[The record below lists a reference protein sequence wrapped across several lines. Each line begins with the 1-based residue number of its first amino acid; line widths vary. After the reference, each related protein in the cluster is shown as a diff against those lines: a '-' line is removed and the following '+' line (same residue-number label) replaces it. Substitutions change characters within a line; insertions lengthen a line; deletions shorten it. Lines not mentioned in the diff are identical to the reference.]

1 MRRRFP
7 AFARQARNF
16 CYNLNGPTEPYGKD
30 GDMAKRD
37 KFSSPA
43 RPQEF
48 DHEPVSRRSVLS
60 GAAALAAASAGA
72 GLLGCRPAAVPSG
85 APAASTPSSAP
96 AAPPPPSGDV
106 VFRGA
111 TVISMDG
118 DVGDFESADIL
129 IEGEQIAAVGPGL
142 ETSAEAV
149 DASNMI
155 AMPGFVDT
163 HRHMWQ
169 GSLRNILPNGLLSDY
184 GRDITGSARRVYRP
198 EDAYIGDLV
207 IALGAIN
214 AGVTTVLDW
223 SHIGNSPEHTDAAID
238 GLAESGLRSV
248 YAYGGGVAGPDNR
261 YPDDIRRL
269 RAERF
274 SSDDQ
279 LLTLALAAGTNTDH
293 WAVARE
299 VGAPIT
305 LHVNGSGQLLPLA
318 DAMGPDVTYIHA
330 PHLTDEEWR
339 LVADTGGHIS
349 IAAPI
354 EMEMGHGIPPIQQA
368 LDYGIRPSLSTDV
381 ETEMPGDFF
390 TQMQSVFTL
399 QRMQA
404 LARRRDGD
412 PEAPELI
419 TVQDVVEFATIQGAI
434 DNALGSKTGSLTPGK
449 QADIIL
455 LRKDAINVMPV
466 NNAYGAVVLGMDTSN
481 VDTVFIAGQARKWQG
496 ALMNVDLDRVERLVN
511 ESRDYVV
518 SAAGW
523 PATLFGGYLPGH

>member
-1 MRRRFP
+1 
-7 AFARQARNF
+7 
-16 CYNLNGPTEPYGKD
+16 
-30 GDMAKRD
+30 MAKRD
-37 KFSSPA
+37 QSSSPA
-43 RPQEF
+43 RSREL
-48 DHEPVSRRSVLS
+48 DHEAVTRRNVLS

-72 GLLGCRPAAVPSG
+72 GLFGCRPAAVPSDV
-85 APAASTPSSAP
+85 PAVA
-96 AAPPPPSGDV
+96 PPPSGDSV
-106 VFRGA
+106 VLRGA
-111 TVISMDG
+111 TVISMDS

-142 ETSAEAV
+142 ETPAEAI

-169 GSLRNILPNGLLSDY
+169 GQLRNILPNGLLSDY
-184 GRDITGSARRVYRP
+184 GRDITGSARSVFRP

-248 YAYGGGVAGPDNR
+248 YAYGGGAAGPENR
-261 YPDDIRRL
+261 FPDDIRRL

-279 LLTLALAAGTNTDH
+279 LLTLAMAAGTNTAH

-330 PHLTDEEWR
+330 PNLTEEEWQ
-339 LVADTGGHIS
+339 LVVDTGGHIS

-368 LDYGIRPSLSTDV
+368 LDHGIRPSLSTDV

-412 PEAPELI
+412 AEAPELI
-419 TVQDVVEFATIQGAI
+419 SVQDVVEFATIQGAI
-434 DNALGSKTGSLTPGK
+434 DNALGSRIGSLTPGK
-449 QADIIL
+449 QGRRHPVAQGRDQRDARQQR
-455 LRKDAINVMPV
+455 LRCRRARHG
-466 NNAYGAVVLGMDTSN
+466 YEQRRHGFHRGRREE
-481 VDTVFIAGQARKWQG
+481 VDGRAHGCRSRPRRK
-496 ALMNVDLDRVERLVN
+496 AC
-511 ESRDYVV
+511 
-518 SAAGW
+518 
-523 PATLFGGYLPGH
+523 H

>member
-1 MRRRFP
+1 
-7 AFARQARNF
+7 
-16 CYNLNGPTEPYGKD
+16 
-30 GDMAKRD
+30 
-37 KFSSPA
+37 
-43 RPQEF
+43 
-48 DHEPVSRRSVLS
+48 
-60 GAAALAAASAGA
+60 
-72 GLLGCRPAAVPSG
+72 
-85 APAASTPSSAP
+85 
-96 AAPPPPSGDV
+96 
-106 VFRGA
+106 
-111 TVISMDG
+111 
-118 DVGDFESADIL
+118 
-129 IEGEQIAAVGPGL
+129 
-142 ETSAEAV
+142 
-149 DASNMI
+149 MI

-279 LLTLALAAGTNTDH
+279 LLTLAMAAGTNTEH

-330 PHLTDEEWR
+330 PHLTEEEWR
-339 LVADTGGHIS
+339 LVVDTGGHIS

-368 LDYGIRPSLSTDV
+368 LDHGIRPSLSTDV

-419 TVQDVVEFATIQGAI
+419 SVQGRRRIRDDSGRHRQRPRIENRQSHARQAGRRHPVAQGRDQRHAR
-434 DNALGSKTGSLTPGK
+434 
-449 QADIIL
+449 QQC
-455 LRKDAINVMPV
+455 LRRSRARHGYEQRR
-466 NNAYGAVVLGMDTSN
+466 YGVHRGASAQV
-481 VDTVFIAGQARKWQG
+481 AGRAHG
-496 ALMNVDLDRVERLVN
+496 CGI
-511 ESRDYVV
+511 
-518 SAAGW
+518 SAASSGSSRNRATMSSPP
-523 PATLFGGYLPGH
+523 PAGRRHCSGDICPGH